1 LFAYYLLNRV
11 IESNSVM
18 DAEEIKSHAKRRAS
32 AYRDLANS
40 LDMNDVSRKIARTK
54 GRGKIGKSL
63 MKAGIALIAVPDPI
77 TDVPGIIMVGGGYII
92 SRLWEANGITDIQ
105 KELRKTIASIEELKV
120 IQNGF

>member
-1 LFAYYLLNRV
+1 
-11 IESNSVM
+11 
-18 DAEEIKSHAKRRAS
+18 
-32 AYRDLANS
+32 
-40 LDMNDVSRKIARTK
+40 
-54 GRGKIGKSL
+54 

-77 TDVPGIIMVGGGYII
+77 TDVPGIIMVAGGYII